1 MSGRGTLAT
10 SQGEGKKKME
20 LTDELKVLVEA
31 EVGKALQEF
40 ERLNKKVDEGKKK
53 TASLGDAL
61 DKLSGPSTVLA
72 GALAGAGVAAIK
84 FAGNL
89 EQTQLALEVLLGDAA
104 KATQIKDEW
113 TQLAAATPFDSA
125 DIDEAGKKLL
135 AFDIEANKVTDTLRR
150 IGDISAATGS
160 SISDIA
166 DIYGKAKVQGRLF
179 AEDIN
184 QFQGRG
190 IPVLQSLAKVL
201 GVAETE
207 VRDLVSEGK
216 VGFPELEQAFNL
228 MTDEGGRFNGMMEK
242 LSTSTLGKF
251 NSMVDN
257 AQLTLAS
264 FGDIL
269 LPMANDAIDA
279 ISGILEELQGLDDG
293 SKRFIVTT
301 GGVAAAIAAAIPI
314 VKGLSTAMAAMAA
327 NPVILGITAAGA
339 AVAVIAGAAS
349 KAANAYKDYNSEL
362 AKTKSASD
370 SLLTSYADGNTEKQ
384 LDETTTRKLIELYPD
399 LRGEVSAYTT
409 TVNEAAKAV
418 AELNKQ
424 KVLDS
429 ATVQVEKLKQ
439 LDEKLSEAT
448 HAYNQYFEAQK
459 DNLVSSEAF
468 GNYEWANGIRDK
480 LNALQSEM
488 DSFAGKS
495 ESLRSQ
501 IESALATINHELS
514 GYSFVEL
521 PPPQIPT
528 EDLERELDQVEE
540 TLADVGKD
548 ALKTWQQWWTEIT
561 KVGNGSFDS
570 GLQAGQMYVAGM
582 EQELANSTVIA
593 EALGKSLD
601 MSDILDDQMRQ
612 IEGDLEKLLAISA
625 DKIANGEIFK
635 IDDNSVDALVDQ
647 YKKLAEQ
654 YRELEVQK
662 NRALVDDELED
673 MRKAVE
679 QLNMSQEELLET
691 EKQLAVARLEGL
703 NATEAQIDE
712 YKRLFDELN
721 KGEDDPFSSWEEA
734 LGTFISDAAMQ
745 LEGMSQ
751 QMADMLGNL
760 TVQIAGISL
769 DGLMGGLDAVGE
781 ALGKGENAA
790 EAWNEAMSQMAM
802 QLLENLPT
810 MFLQAGLQL
819 IAQGQWPL
827 GLGFIAAA
835 GSTALIAGYTKGKI
849 AKEEEEAEANATGG
863 VYGGGE
869 SYRAFAKGG
878 AFTNSIVT
886 EPTHF
891 RFAKGGSFGLG
902 LMGEAGPEAIMPLK
916 RAADGSLGVSA
927 EGFGGGGDV
936 AMVMKVVINNYS
948 SENVTATEKE
958 GEGGEK
964 QLEIT
969 IGSMI
974 NKHIASGKADK
985 SLGSRYGLKAKGV

>member
-1 MSGRGTLAT
+1 
-10 SQGEGKKKME
+10 ME

-40 ERLNKKVDEGKKK
+40 DRLNKKVDEGKKK

-61 DKLSGPSTVLA
+61 DKISGPSTVLA

-269 LPMANDAIDA
+269 LPIANDAMDA

-301 GGVAAAIAAAIPI
+301 GGVAAAIAAAIPV
-314 VKGLSTAMAAMAA
+314 VKGLSVAMATMAA

-339 AVAVIAGAAS
+339 AVALIAGAAN
-349 KAANAYKDYNSEL
+349 KAAHAYEDYNSEL

-370 SLLTSYADGNTEKQ
+370 SLLSSYANGNTAKQ
-384 LDETTTRKLIELYPD
+384 LDETTTRDLIALYPE
-399 LRGEVSAYTT
+399 LRGEVSAYST
-409 TVNEAAKAV
+409 TVEEAAKAV
-418 AELNKQ
+418 EELNKQ

-429 ATVQVEKLKQ
+429 ATAQIAKLQKLEDKLEDAAETYDKVKKKRDEYYSDPMRMMNWNEGSVIDTQFQGAEDAVKNLTKKLEAGRTQVEAA
-439 LDEKLSEAT
+439 LS
-448 HAYNQYFEAQK
+448 
-459 DNLVSSEAF
+459 S
-468 GNYEWANGIRDK
+468 
-480 LNALQSEM
+480 
-488 DSFAGKS
+488 
-495 ESLRSQ
+495 
-501 IESALATINHELS
+501 INHGLEEWNI
-514 GYSFVEL
+514 VEL
-521 PPPQIPT
+521 PAPEIPV
-528 EDLERELDQVEE
+528 EEVAAELDKVVVE
-540 TLADVGKD
+540 LDKAGGD

-561 KVGNGSFDS
+561 KVGDGSFDS

-582 EQELANSTVIA
+582 EQELANSTAIA

-601 MSDILDDQMRQ
+601 MSDILDAQMRQ

-625 DKIANGEIFK
+625 DKIANGEVFK
-635 IDDNSVDALVDQ
+635 IDDNSINELIQQ
-647 YKKLAEQ
+647 YK
-654 YRELEVQK
+654 ELKRVK
-662 NRALVDDELED
+662 NEATVTDELED
-673 MRKAVE
+673 MREAVE
-679 QLNMSQEELLET
+679 RLGMSQEELLEK

-703 NATEAQIDE
+703 DATEEQVEE

-721 KGEDDPFSSWEEA
+721 KGEDDPFSSWEEKLGGLVENA
-734 LGTFISDAAMQ
+734 LMQ

-751 QMADMLGNL
+751 QMAEMMGGFV
-760 TVQIAGISL
+760 VQFANIGL
-769 DGLMGGLDAVGE
+769 DGLMGGLDAVGQ
-781 ALGKGENAA
+781 ALGEGKDAA
-790 EAWNEAMSQMAM
+790 EAWNNAMTQMAM

-819 IAQGQWPL
+819 IAQGQWAL
-827 GLGFIAAA
+827 GLGFVAAA
-835 GSTALIAGYTKGKI
+835 GSTALISGFTKGKV
-849 AKEEEEAEANATGG
+849 AQAEENAEANATGG

-886 EPTHF
+886 EPTNF
-891 RFAKGGSFGLG
+891 RFAKGGGFGLG

-927 EGFGGGGDV
+927 EGFGGGDV
-936 AMVMKVVINNYS
+936 AMMMKVIVNNYS
-948 SENVTATEKE
+948 SEKVEAKE
-958 GEGGEK
+958 SQGEGGER

-974 NKHIASGKADK
+974 NKHISSGKADK

>member
-1 MSGRGTLAT
+1 
-10 SQGEGKKKME
+10 ME

-40 ERLNKKVDEGKKK
+40 DRLNKKVDEGKKK

-269 LPMANDAIDA
+269 LPMANDAMDA

-362 AKTKSASD
+362 AQTKSASD
-370 SLLTSYADGNTEKQ
+370 SLLSSYANGNTEKQ
-384 LDETTTRKLIELYPD
+384 LDETTTKKLIELYPE

-418 AELNKQ
+418 AELNEQNVLNLATPQIDILKNMANTVEGIEARMEEARR
-424 KVLDS
+424 KVAETQANMEAFRYFDNS
-429 ATVQVEKLKQ
+429 AEYTQ
-439 LDEKLSEAT
+439 
-448 HAYNQYFEAQK
+448 AYNQ
-459 DNLVSSEAF
+459 
-468 GNYEWANGIRDK
+468 
-480 LNALQSEM
+480 
-488 DSFAGKS
+488 
-495 ESLRSQ
+495 
-501 IESALATINHELS
+501 ALAELQNMEQTLSNYQESIPEKVSMINASLETIGKTLDEN
-514 GYSFVEL
+514 YNIIEL

-528 EDLERELDQVEE
+528 EDIETELNRVTEE
-540 TLADVGKD
+540 FDDAGKN

-647 YKKLAEQ
+647 YKKLSEQ
-654 YRELEVQK
+654 YRKLEVQK

-703 NATEAQIDE
+703 GATEAQIEE

-734 LGTFISDAAMQ
+734 LGSFISDAAMQ

-790 EAWNEAMSQMAM
+790 EAWNDAMTQMAM
-802 QLLENLPT
+802 QLLENLPN

-849 AKEEEEAEANATGG
+849 AKKEEKAEENALGG

-891 RFAKGGSFGLG
+891 RFAKGGGFELG

>member
-1 MSGRGTLAT
+1 
-10 SQGEGKKKME
+10 ME

-61 DKLSGPSTVLA
+61 DKLSGPSTVLS
-72 GALAGAGVAAIK
+72 GALAGAGIAAIK

-135 AFDIEANKVTDTLRR
+135 AFDIEANKVTETLRR

-269 LPMANDAIDA
+269 LPMANDAMDA

-349 KAANAYKDYNSEL
+349 KAANSYKDYNSEL

-409 TVNEAAKAV
+409 TVDEAAKAV

-459 DNLVSSEAF
+459 DNLVSAEAF

-480 LNALQSEM
+480 LNVLQSEM

-495 ESLRSQ
+495 ESLREQ
-501 IESALATINHELS
+501 IELALAGINHELS

-521 PPPQIPT
+521 PSPQIST
-528 EDLERELDQVEE
+528 EDIETELNRVTEE
-540 TLADVGKD
+540 FDDAGKD

-635 IDDNSVDALVDQ
+635 IDGDHVDALVDQ

-654 YRELEVQK
+654 YQELEVQK
-662 NRALVDDELED
+662 NRAFVDDELED

-691 EKQLAVARLEGL
+691 EKQLGVARLEGL
-703 NATEAQIDE
+703 NATEAQIEE

-790 EAWNEAMSQMAM
+790 EAWNDAMTQMAM

-849 AKEEEEAEANATGG
+849 AKEEEEAEANAFGG

-891 RFAKGGSFGLG
+891 RFAKGGGFGLG

-936 AMVMKVVINNYS
+936 AMMMKVVINNYS

-974 NKHIASGKADK
+974 NKHISSGKADK

>member
-1 MSGRGTLAT
+1 
-10 SQGEGKKKME
+10 ME

-40 ERLNKKVDEGKKK
+40 DRLNKKVDEGKKK

-160 SISDIA
+160 NISDIA

-269 LPMANDAIDA
+269 LPIANDAMDA

-314 VKGLSTAMAAMAA
+314 VKGLSAAMATMAA

-339 AVAVIAGAAS
+339 AVALIAGAAS
-349 KAANAYKDYNSEL
+349 KAAHAYEDYNSEL
-362 AKTKSASD
+362 VKTKSASD
-370 SLLTSYADGNTEKQ
+370 SLLSSYADGNTAKQ
-384 LDETTTRKLIELYPD
+384 LDETTTQKLIELYPE

-409 TVNEAAKAV
+409 TVDEAAKAV

-429 ATVQVEKLKQ
+429 ASVQIEKLRQ
-439 LDEKLSEAT
+439 LDRELSEAT
-448 HAYNQYFEAQK
+448 RAYNDAVTALENAPAPGSWEAMRDGFAGTFDPQK
-459 DNLVSSEAF
+459 DVMLAE
-468 GNYEWANGIRDK
+468 
-480 LNALQSEM
+480 QEM
-488 DSFAGKS
+488 NRIAGKS
-495 ESLRSQ
+495 ESLREQ
-501 IESALATINHELS
+501 IELALAGINHELS

-521 PPPQIPT
+521 PPPQIST
-528 EDLERELDQVEE
+528 EGIETELNRVTEE
-540 TLADVGKD
+540 LNDAGKD

-582 EQELANSTVIA
+582 EQELANSTAIA
-593 EALGKSLD
+593 EALGESLD
-601 MSDILDDQMRQ
+601 MSDIWDKQMKQ

-625 DKIANGEIFK
+625 DKIANGEVFK
-635 IDDNSVDALVDQ
+635 IDDNSINELIQQ
-647 YKKLAEQ
+647 YK
-654 YRELEVQK
+654 ELKRVK
-662 NRALVDDELED
+662 NEATVTDELED
-673 MRKAVE
+673 MREAVE
-679 QLNMSQEELLET
+679 RLGMSQEELLET

-703 NATEAQIDE
+703 GATEEQIEE

-781 ALGKGENAA
+781 ALGKGEDAA
-790 EAWNEAMSQMAM
+790 EAWNDAMTQMAM
-802 QLLENLPT
+802 QLLENLPN

-869 SYRAFAKGG
+869 TYRAFAKGG

-886 EPTHF
+886 EPTNF

-927 EGFGGGGDV
+927 EGFGGGDV
-936 AMVMKVVINNYS
+936 AMMMKVVINNYS

-958 GEGGEK
+958 GEGGER

-974 NKHIASGKADK
+974 NKHISSGKADK

>member
-1 MSGRGTLAT
+1 MD
-10 SQGEGKKKME
+10 

-40 ERLNKKVDEGKKK
+40 DRLNKKVDEGKKK

-269 LPMANDAIDA
+269 LPIANDAMDA
-279 ISGILEELQGLDDG
+279 ISDILEELQGLDDG

-314 VKGLSTAMAAMAA
+314 VKGLSTAMATLAA

-339 AVAVIAGAAS
+339 AVALIAGAAS
-349 KAANAYKDYNSEL
+349 KAAHAYEDYNAEL
-362 AKTKSASD
+362 VKTKSASD
-370 SLLTSYADGNTEKQ
+370 SLLSSYANGNTEKQ
-384 LDETTTRKLIELYPD
+384 LDETTTKKLIELYPD

-409 TVNEAAKAV
+409 TVDEAAKAV

-429 ATVQVEKLKQ
+429 ATAQIAKLQKLDEELSGATKAYNDAVTELQNAPAPGSWEAMRDGFAGTLDPQ
-439 LDEKLSEAT
+439 LDVTLAEKEMNRLAKKSEAVR
-448 HAYNQYFEAQK
+448 A
-459 DNLVSSEAF
+459 
-468 GNYEWANGIRDK
+468 
-480 LNALQSEM
+480 
-488 DSFAGKS
+488 
-495 ESLRSQ
+495 Q
-501 IESALATINHELS
+501 IESALASINHKLS
-514 GYSFVEL
+514 GYSIVEL
-521 PPPQIPT
+521 PPVTISTNKKGNKKT
-528 EDLERELDQVEE
+528 EDDLNE
-540 TLADVGKD
+540 TGKNL
-548 ALKTWQQWWTEIT
+548 LKTWQQWWTEIT
-561 KVGNGSFDS
+561 KVGDGSFET
-570 GLQAGQMYVAGM
+570 GVQAGRMYVEGM
-582 EQELANSTVIA
+582 ERELANSTAIA

-601 MSDILDDQMRQ
+601 MEAILDSQMSQ
-612 IEGDLEKLLAISA
+612 IEGDLEKLLAITA
-625 DKIANGEIFK
+625 DKVANGDIFEIK
-635 IDDNSVDALVDQ
+635 DDSVKALIAQ
-647 YKKLAEQ
+647 YEKLAEKYKKLEEA
-654 YRELEVQK
+654 K
-662 NRALVDDELED
+662 NKALVTEELD
-673 MRKAVE
+673 QMREAVDR
-679 QLNMSQEELLET
+679 LGMSETELLEV

-703 NATEAQIDE
+703 GATEAQVEE
-712 YKRLFDELN
+712 YKKLFDQLNN
-721 KGEDDPFSSWEEA
+721 KGEDDPFSSWQEA
-734 LGTFISDAAMQ
+734 LEALISDAAMQ

-769 DGLMGGLDAVGE
+769 DGLMGGLDAVGQ
-781 ALGKGENAA
+781 ALGEGKDAA
-790 EAWNEAMSQMAM
+790 EAWNDAMTQMAM
-802 QLLENLPT
+802 QLLENLPN

-835 GSTALIAGYTKGKI
+835 GSTAIISGYTKGKI
-849 AKEEEEAEANATGG
+849 AKEKEEAEENALGG

-869 SYRAFAKGG
+869 TYRAFAKGG
-878 AFTNSIVT
+878 TFTNSIVT
-886 EPTHF
+886 EPTNF
-891 RFAKGGSFGLG
+891 RFAKGGGFGLG

-927 EGFGGGGDV
+927 EGFGGGDV
-936 AMVMKVVINNYS
+936 AMMMKVVINNYS

-958 GEGGEK
+958 GEGGER

-974 NKHIASGKADK
+974 NKHISSGKADK

>member
-1 MSGRGTLAT
+1 
-10 SQGEGKKKME
+10 ME

-40 ERLNKKVDEGKKK
+40 DRLNKKVDEGKKK

-269 LPMANDAIDA
+269 LPIANDAMDA

-314 VKGLSTAMAAMAA
+314 VKGLSVAMATLAA

-339 AVAVIAGAAS
+339 AVALIAGAAS
-349 KAANAYKDYNSEL
+349 KAAHAYEDYNSEL

-370 SLLTSYADGNTEKQ
+370 NLLSSYANGNTAKQ
-384 LDETTTRKLIELYPD
+384 LDETTTRDLIALYPE
-399 LRGEVSAYTT
+399 LRGEVSAYST
-409 TVNEAAKAV
+409 TVEEAAKAV
-418 AELNKQ
+418 EELNKQ

-429 ATVQVEKLKQ
+429 ATAQIAKLQK
-439 LDEKLSEAT
+439 LDEGLSEAQRSWES
-448 HAYNQYFEAQK
+448 AKEW
-459 DNLVSSEAF
+459 SEK
-468 GNYEWANGIRDK
+468 GTSGI
-480 LNALQSEM
+480 LSALTTLGGGDAAAVMADAERRM
-488 DSFAGKS
+488 
-495 ESLRSQ
+495 ESLGEKSGRVRDE
-501 IESALATINHELS
+501 INAALAAIGHRLE
-514 GYSFVEL
+514 GYSIVEL
-521 PPPQIPT
+521 PAPEIPV
-528 EDLERELDQVEE
+528 EEVAAELDKVVVE
-540 TLADVGKD
+540 LDKAGGD

-561 KVGNGSFDS
+561 KVGDGSFDS

-582 EQELANSTVIA
+582 EQELANSTAIA

-601 MSDILDDQMRQ
+601 MEAILDSQMSQ
-612 IEGDLEKLLAISA
+612 IEGDLEKLLAITA
-625 DKIANGEIFK
+625 DKVAGGDIFE
-635 IDDNSVDALVDQ
+635 IDDKSVNELIE
-647 YKKLAEQ
+647 K
-654 YRELEVQK
+654 YRELAEAK
-662 NRALVDDELED
+662 NKALVTEELD
-673 MRKAVE
+673 QMREAVDR
-679 QLNMSQEELLET
+679 LGMSEAELLEV

-703 NATEAQIDE
+703 GATEAQIEE
-712 YKRLFDELN
+712 YKKLFDQLN
-721 KGEDDPFSSWEEA
+721 SKGEDDPFSSWEEKLGGLMENA
-734 LGTFISDAAMQ
+734 LMQ

-751 QMADMLGNL
+751 QMAEMMGGFV
-760 TVQIAGISL
+760 VQFANIGL
-769 DGLMGGLDAVGE
+769 DGLMGGLDAVGQ
-781 ALGKGENAA
+781 ALGEGKDAA
-790 EAWNEAMSQMAM
+790 EAWNNAMTQMAM

-819 IAQGQWPL
+819 IAQGQWAL
-827 GLGFIAAA
+827 GLGFVAAA
-835 GSTALIAGYTKGKI
+835 GSTALISGFTKGKV
-849 AKEEEEAEANATGG
+849 AQAEESAEANATGG

-891 RFAKGGSFGLG
+891 RFAKGGGFGLG

-927 EGFGGGGDV
+927 EGFGGGDV
-936 AMVMKVVINNYS
+936 AMMMKVIVNNYS
-948 SENVTATEKE
+948 SEKVEAKE
-958 GEGGEK
+958 SQGEGGER

-974 NKHIASGKADK
+974 NKHITSGKADK

>member
-1 MSGRGTLAT
+1 
-10 SQGEGKKKME
+10 ME

-40 ERLNKKVDEGKKK
+40 DRLNKKVDEGKKK

-269 LPMANDAIDA
+269 LPIANDAMDA

-314 VKGLSTAMAAMAA
+314 VKGLSAAMAAMAA

-339 AVAVIAGAAS
+339 AVALIAGAAN
-349 KAANAYKDYNSEL
+349 KAAHAYEDYNAEL

-370 SLLTSYADGNTEKQ
+370 SLLSSYANGNTAKQ
-384 LDETTTRKLIELYPD
+384 LDETTTRDLIALYPE
-399 LRGEVSAYTT
+399 LRGEVSAYST
-409 TVNEAAKAV
+409 TVEEAAKAV
-418 AELNKQ
+418 EELNKQ

-429 ATVQVEKLKQ
+429 ATAQIAKLQK
-439 LDEKLSEAT
+439 LDEGLSEAQRSWES
-448 HAYNQYFEAQK
+448 AKEW
-459 DNLVSSEAF
+459 SEK
-468 GNYEWANGIRDK
+468 GTSGI
-480 LNALQSEM
+480 LSALTTLGGGDAAAVMADTERRM
-488 DSFAGKS
+488 
-495 ESLRSQ
+495 ESLGEKSGRVRDE
-501 IESALATINHELS
+501 INAALAAIGHRLE
-514 GYSFVEL
+514 GYSIVEL
-521 PPPQIPT
+521 PAPEIPV
-528 EDLERELDQVEE
+528 EEVAAELDKVVVE
-540 TLADVGKD
+540 LDKAGGD

-561 KVGNGSFDS
+561 KVGDGSFDS

-582 EQELANSTVIA
+582 EQELANSTAIA

-601 MSDILDDQMRQ
+601 MEAILDSQMSQ
-612 IEGDLEKLLAISA
+612 IEGDLEKLLAITA
-625 DKIANGEIFK
+625 DKVAGGDIFE
-635 IDDNSVDALVDQ
+635 IDDKSVNELIE
-647 YKKLAEQ
+647 K
-654 YRELEVQK
+654 YRELAEAK
-662 NRALVDDELED
+662 NKALVTEELD
-673 MRKAVE
+673 QMREAVDR
-679 QLNMSQEELLET
+679 LGMSEAELLEV

-703 NATEAQIDE
+703 GATEAQIEE
-712 YKRLFDELN
+712 YKKLFDQLN
-721 KGEDDPFSSWEEA
+721 SKGEDDPFSSWEEKLGGLMENA
-734 LGTFISDAAMQ
+734 LMQ

-751 QMADMLGNL
+751 QMAEMMGGFV
-760 TVQIAGISL
+760 VQFANIGL
-769 DGLMGGLDAVGE
+769 DGLMGGLDAVGQ
-781 ALGKGENAA
+781 ALGEGKDAA
-790 EAWNEAMSQMAM
+790 EAWNNAMTQMAM

-819 IAQGQWPL
+819 IAQGQWAL
-827 GLGFIAAA
+827 GLGFVAAA
-835 GSTALIAGYTKGKI
+835 GSTALISGFTKGKV
-849 AKEEEEAEANATGG
+849 AQAEESAEANATGG

-891 RFAKGGSFGLG
+891 RFAKGGGFGLG

-927 EGFGGGGDV
+927 EGFGGGDV
-936 AMVMKVVINNYS
+936 AMMMKVIVNNYS
-948 SENVTATEKE
+948 SEKVEAKE
-958 GEGGEK
+958 SQGEGGER

-974 NKHIASGKADK
+974 NKHISSGKADK

>member
-1 MSGRGTLAT
+1 
-10 SQGEGKKKME
+10 ME

-40 ERLNKKVDEGKKK
+40 DRLNKKVDEGKKK

-269 LPMANDAIDA
+269 LPIANDAMDA

-314 VKGLSTAMAAMAA
+314 VKGLSAAMATLAA

-339 AVAVIAGAAS
+339 AVALIAGAAS
-349 KAANAYKDYNSEL
+349 KAAHAYEDYNSEL

-370 SLLTSYADGNTEKQ
+370 SLLSSYANGNTAKQ
-384 LDETTTRKLIELYPD
+384 LDETTTKKLIELYPD

-409 TVNEAAKAV
+409 TVDEAAKAV
-418 AELNKQ
+418 EKLNKQ

-429 ATVQVEKLKQ
+429 ATAQIAKLQKLDEELSGATKAYNDAVTELQNAPAPGSWEAMRDGFAGTSDPQ
-439 LDEKLSEAT
+439 LDVTLAEKEMNRLAKKSEAVR
-448 HAYNQYFEAQK
+448 A
-459 DNLVSSEAF
+459 
-468 GNYEWANGIRDK
+468 
-480 LNALQSEM
+480 
-488 DSFAGKS
+488 
-495 ESLRSQ
+495 Q
-501 IESALATINHELS
+501 IESALASINHKLS
-514 GYSFVEL
+514 GYNIIEL
-521 PPPQIPT
+521 PPVT
-528 EDLERELDQVEE
+528 VTVTTDEDGNEQAEDELNK
-540 TLADVGKD
+540 TGKNL
-548 ALKTWQQWWTEIT
+548 LKTWQQWWTEIT
-561 KVGNGSFDS
+561 KVGDGSFET
-570 GLQAGQMYVAGM
+570 GIQAGRMYVEGM
-582 EQELANSTVIA
+582 ERELANSTAIA

-601 MSDILDDQMRQ
+601 MEAILDSQMSQ
-612 IEGDLEKLLAISA
+612 IEGDLEKLLAITA
-625 DKIANGEIFK
+625 DKVANGDIFE
-635 IDDNSVDALVDQ
+635 IDDKSVNELIEKYKELKRAKNEALVT
-647 YKKLAEQ
+647 
-654 YRELEVQK
+654 
-662 NRALVDDELED
+662 DELD
-673 MRKAVE
+673 QMREAVDR
-679 QLNMSQEELLET
+679 LGMSEAELLEV

-703 NATEAQIDE
+703 GATEAQVEE
-712 YKRLFDELN
+712 YKKLFDQLN
-721 KGEDDPFSSWEEA
+721 SKGEDDPFSSWQEA
-734 LGTFISDAAMQ
+734 LEALISDAAMQ

-769 DGLMGGLDAVGE
+769 DGLMGGLDAVGQ
-781 ALGKGENAA
+781 ALGEGKDAA
-790 EAWNEAMSQMAM
+790 EAWNDAMTQMAM
-802 QLLENLPT
+802 QLLENLPN

-849 AKEEEEAEANATGG
+849 AKEKEEAEANATGG

-891 RFAKGGSFGLG
+891 RFAKGGGFGLG

-927 EGFGGGGDV
+927 EGLGGGTVV
-936 AMVMKVVINNYS
+936 AMKVVVNNYS

-958 GEGGEK
+958 GKGGER

-974 NKHIASGKADK
+974 NKHISSGKADK

>member
-1 MSGRGTLAT
+1 
-10 SQGEGKKKME
+10 ME

-40 ERLNKKVDEGKKK
+40 DRLNKKVDEGKKK

-72 GALAGAGVAAIK
+72 GALAGAGIAAIK

-228 MTDEGGRFNGMMEK
+228 MTDEGGKFNGMMEK

-269 LPMANDAIDA
+269 LPIANDAIDA
-279 ISGILEELQGLDDG
+279 ISGTLEELQGLDDG

-301 GGVAAAIAAAIPI
+301 GGVAAAIAAAIP
-314 VKGLSTAMAAMAA
+314 VVSNLQKVMAAMVA

-339 AVAVIAGAAS
+339 AVALIAGAAS
-349 KAANAYKDYNSEL
+349 KAAHAYEDYNAEL
-362 AKTKSASD
+362 VKTKSASD
-370 SLLTSYADGNTEKQ
+370 SLLSSYADGNTEKQ
-384 LDETTTRKLIELYPD
+384 LDETTTKKLIELYPE

-409 TVNEAAKAV
+409 TVDEAAKAV

-429 ATVQVEKLKQ
+429 ATVQVEKLRR
-439 LDEKLSEAT
+439 LDEQLSEAT

-459 DNLVSSEAF
+459 DNLASAEAF

-495 ESLRSQ
+495 ESLREQ
-501 IESALATINHELS
+501 IELALAGINHELS

-521 PPPQIPT
+521 PPPQIST
-528 EDLERELDQVEE
+528 EDIEAELNRVTEE
-540 TLADVGKD
+540 LNSAGED

-582 EQELANSTVIA
+582 EQELTNSTAIA

-601 MSDILDDQMRQ
+601 MSEIWDKQMKQ

-625 DKIANGEIFK
+625 DKIANGEVFK
-635 IDDNSVDALVDQ
+635 IDDNSINELIQQ
-647 YKKLAEQ
+647 YQ
-654 YRELEVQK
+654 ELKRVK
-662 NRALVDDELED
+662 NEATVTDELED
-673 MRKAVE
+673 MREAVE
-679 QLNMSQEELLET
+679 LLGMSQEELLET

-703 NATEAQIDE
+703 GATEAQIEE
-712 YKRLFDELN
+712 YKKLFDELN
-721 KGEDDPFSSWEEA
+721 KGQDDEDDPFSSWEEA

-745 LEGMSQ
+745 LQGMSQ

-781 ALGKGENAA
+781 ALGKGEDAA
-790 EAWNEAMSQMAM
+790 EAWNDAMTQMAM
-802 QLLENLPT
+802 QLLENLPN

-927 EGFGGGGDV
+927 EGFGGGNV
-936 AMVMKVVINNYS
+936 AMMMKVIVNNYS
-948 SENVTATEKE
+948 SEMVEAKE
-958 GEGGEK
+958 SQGAGGEK

-974 NKHIASGKADK
+974 NKHISSGKADK

>member
-1 MSGRGTLAT
+1 M
-10 SQGEGKKKME
+10 Q

-53 TASLGDAL
+53 TASLGEAL
-61 DKLSGPSTVLA
+61 DKLSGPGTVLA

-89 EQTQLALEVLLGDAA
+89 EQTQLALEVLLGDAE
-104 KATQIKDEW
+104 KATQIKDQW

-150 IGDISAATGS
+150 IGDVSAATGS

-201 GVAETE
+201 GVAESE

-216 VGFPELEQAFNL
+216 VGFPELEEAFNL

-269 LPMANDAIDA
+269 LPVANDAMDA

-314 VKGLSTAMAAMAA
+314 AKGLSTAMAAMAA

-339 AVAVIAGAAS
+339 AVALIAGAAS

-370 SLLTSYADGNTEKQ
+370 SLLASYADGNTAKQ
-384 LDETTTRKLIELYPD
+384 LDEATTRDLIALYPE
-399 LRGEVSAYTT
+399 LRGEVSAYST
-409 TVNEAAKAV
+409 TVDEAAKAV

-429 ATVQVEKLKQ
+429 ATAQIAKLQK
-439 LDEKLSEAT
+439 LDEKLSEST
-448 HAYNQYFEAQK
+448 QAYNKYFEAQK
-459 DNLVSSEAF
+459 DNLAEAEAF
-468 GNYEWANGIRDK
+468 GNHDWANGIRGK
-480 LNALQSEM
+480 LDTLQSEM
-488 DSFAGKS
+488 DSFARKS
-495 ESLRSQ
+495 ESVRNQ
-501 IESALATINHELS
+501 IEAALASINHELS
-514 GYSFVEL
+514 GYSIIEL
-521 PPPQIPT
+521 PPVQIPT
-528 EDLERELDQVEE
+528 EDMEEELDKVAGALDKAGGE
-540 TLADVGKD
+540 

-561 KVGNGSFDS
+561 KVGDGSFET
-570 GLQAGQMYVAGM
+570 GVQAGQLYVEGM
-582 EQELANSTVIA
+582 ERELANSTAIA

-601 MSDILDDQMRQ
+601 MSEIWDNQMKQ
-612 IEGDLEKLLAISA
+612 IEGDLEKLLSITA
-625 DKIANGEIFK
+625 DEIANGDVFK
-635 IDDNSVDALVDQ
+635 VDDKSINELIRQ
-647 YKKLAEQ
+647 YK
-654 YRELEVQK
+654 ELERAK
-662 NRALVDDELED
+662 NEATVTDELEG
-673 MRKAVE
+673 MREAV
-679 QLNMSQEELLET
+679 QRLNMSQEELLET

-703 NATEAQIDE
+703 DATEAQIEE

-721 KGEDDPFSSWEEA
+721 KKGDDGGDDPFSSWQEA
-734 LGTFISDAAMQ
+734 LEAFIAEAAMK
-745 LEGMSQ
+745 LEGMSEE
-751 QMADMLGNL
+751 MAAMVGNL

-781 ALGKGENAA
+781 ALGRGEDAA
-790 EAWNEAMSQMAM
+790 TAWNEAMAQMAM

-819 IAQGQWPL
+819 IAQGQWAL
-827 GLGFIAAA
+827 GLGFVAAA
-835 GSTALIAGYTKGKI
+835 GSTALIAGYTKGKV
-849 AKEEEEAEANATGG
+849 AQAEEEAEGNATGG

-869 SYRAFAKGG
+869 AYRAFAKGG
-878 AFTNSIVT
+878 EFTNSIVSQ
-886 EPTHF
+886 PTYF
-891 RFAKGGSFGLG
+891 RFAKGGGFGLG

-927 EGFGGGGDV
+927 EGLGGGV
-936 AMVMKVVINNYS
+936 AVVMKVVVNNYS
-948 SENVTATEKE
+948 SEQVTARATE
-958 GEGGEK
+958 GEDG
-964 QLEIT
+964 QQRLEIT
-969 IGSMI
+969 VGSMI
-974 NKHIASGKADK
+974 NRHISSGKADK
-985 SLGSRYGLKAKGV
+985 SLGSRYGLKPQGM

>member
-1 MSGRGTLAT
+1 
-10 SQGEGKKKME
+10 ME

-40 ERLNKKVDEGKKK
+40 DRLNKKVDEGKKK

-269 LPMANDAIDA
+269 LPIANDAMDA

-314 VKGLSTAMAAMAA
+314 VKGLSAAMAAMAA

-339 AVAVIAGAAS
+339 AVALIAGAAS
-349 KAANAYKDYNSEL
+349 KAAHAYEDYNSEL
-362 AKTKSASD
+362 VKTKSASD
-370 SLLTSYADGNTEKQ
+370 SLLSSYANGNTAKQ
-384 LDETTTRKLIELYPD
+384 LDETTTKKLIELYPD

-409 TVNEAAKAV
+409 TVDEAAKAV

-429 ATVQVEKLKQ
+429 ATAQIAKLQKLEDKLEEAAETYDKVKKKRDEYYSDPVRMMNWNEGGVIDTQFQGAEDAVKNLTKKLEAGRAQVEAS
-439 LDEKLSEAT
+439 LS
-448 HAYNQYFEAQK
+448 
-459 DNLVSSEAF
+459 S
-468 GNYEWANGIRDK
+468 
-480 LNALQSEM
+480 
-488 DSFAGKS
+488 
-495 ESLRSQ
+495 
-501 IESALATINHELS
+501 INHGLEEWNI
-514 GYSFVEL
+514 VEL
-521 PPPQIPT
+521 PAPEIPV
-528 EDLERELDQVEE
+528 EEVAAELDKVVVE
-540 TLADVGKD
+540 LDKAGGD

-561 KVGNGSFDS
+561 KVGDGSFET
-570 GLQAGQMYVAGM
+570 GVQAGRMYVEGM
-582 EQELANSTVIA
+582 ERELANSTAIA

-601 MSDILDDQMRQ
+601 MEAILDSQMSQ
-612 IEGDLEKLLAISA
+612 IEGDLEKLLAITA
-625 DKIANGEIFK
+625 DKVANGDIFE
-635 IDDNSVDALVDQ
+635 IDDKSVNELIEKYKELKRAKNEALVT
-647 YKKLAEQ
+647 
-654 YRELEVQK
+654 
-662 NRALVDDELED
+662 DELD
-673 MRKAVE
+673 QMREAVDR
-679 QLNMSQEELLET
+679 LGMSEAELLEV

-703 NATEAQIDE
+703 GATEAQVEE
-712 YKRLFDELN
+712 YKKLFDQLNN
-721 KGEDDPFSSWEEA
+721 KGEDDPFSSWQEA
-734 LGTFISDAAMQ
+734 LEALISDAAMQ

-769 DGLMGGLDAVGE
+769 DGLMGGLDAVGQ
-781 ALGKGENAA
+781 ALGEGKDAA
-790 EAWNEAMSQMAM
+790 EAWNDAMTQMAM
-802 QLLENLPT
+802 QLLENLPN

-835 GSTALIAGYTKGKI
+835 GSTAIISGYTKGKI
-849 AKEEEEAEANATGG
+849 AKEKEEAEANATGG

-886 EPTHF
+886 EPTNF
-891 RFAKGGSFGLG
+891 RFAKGGGFGLG

-927 EGFGGGGDV
+927 EGLGGGTVV
-936 AMVMKVVINNYS
+936 AMKVVVNNYS
-948 SENVTATEKE
+948 SEKVETKE
-958 GEGGEK
+958 SQGEGGER

-974 NKHIASGKADK
+974 NKHISSGKADK

>member
-1 MSGRGTLAT
+1 
-10 SQGEGKKKME
+10 ME

-40 ERLNKKVDEGKKK
+40 DRLNKKVDEGKKK

-113 TQLAAATPFDSA
+113 TRLAAATPFDSA

-135 AFDIEANKVTDTLRR
+135 AFDIEANKVTETLRR

-269 LPMANDAIDA
+269 LPIANDAMDA

-301 GGVAAAIAAAIPI
+301 GGVAAAIAAAIPV
-314 VKGLSTAMAAMAA
+314 VKGLSVAMATMAA

-339 AVAVIAGAAS
+339 AVALIAGAAN
-349 KAANAYKDYNSEL
+349 KAAHAYEDYNSEL

-370 SLLTSYADGNTEKQ
+370 SLLSSYANGNTAKQ
-384 LDETTTRKLIELYPD
+384 LDETTTRDLIALYPE
-399 LRGEVSAYTT
+399 LRGEVSAYST
-409 TVNEAAKAV
+409 TVEEAAKAV
-418 AELNKQ
+418 EELNKQ

-429 ATVQVEKLKQ
+429 ATAQIAKLQKLEDKLEDAAETYDKVKKRRDEYYSDPVRMMNWNEGSVIDTQFQGAEDAVKNLTKKLEAGRTQVE
-439 LDEKLSEAT
+439 A
-448 HAYNQYFEAQK
+448 
-459 DNLVSSEAF
+459 
-468 GNYEWANGIRDK
+468 
-480 LNALQSEM
+480 
-488 DSFAGKS
+488 
-495 ESLRSQ
+495 SLAS
-501 IESALATINHELS
+501 INHGLEEWNI
-514 GYSFVEL
+514 VEL
-521 PPPQIPT
+521 PAPEIPV
-528 EDLERELDQVEE
+528 EEVAAELDKVVVE
-540 TLADVGKD
+540 LDKAGGD

-561 KVGNGSFDS
+561 KVGDGSFDS

-582 EQELANSTVIA
+582 EQELANSTAIA

-601 MSDILDDQMRQ
+601 MSDILDAQMRQ

-625 DKIANGEIFK
+625 DKIANGEVFK
-635 IDDNSVDALVDQ
+635 IDDNSINELIQQ
-647 YKKLAEQ
+647 YK
-654 YRELEVQK
+654 ELKRVK
-662 NRALVDDELED
+662 NEATVTDELED
-673 MRKAVE
+673 MREAVE
-679 QLNMSQEELLET
+679 RLGMSQEELLEK

-703 NATEAQIDE
+703 DATEEQVEE

-721 KGEDDPFSSWEEA
+721 KGEDDPFSSWEEKLGGLVENA
-734 LGTFISDAAMQ
+734 LMQ

-751 QMADMLGNL
+751 QMAEMMGGFV
-760 TVQIAGISL
+760 VQFANIGL
-769 DGLMGGLDAVGE
+769 DGLMGGLDAVGQ
-781 ALGKGENAA
+781 ALGEGKDAA
-790 EAWNEAMSQMAM
+790 EAWNNAMTQMAM

-819 IAQGQWPL
+819 IAQGQWAL
-827 GLGFIAAA
+827 GLGFVAAA
-835 GSTALIAGYTKGKI
+835 GSTALISGFTKGKV
-849 AKEEEEAEANATGG
+849 AQAEENAEANATGG

-886 EPTHF
+886 EPTNF
-891 RFAKGGSFGLG
+891 RFAKGGGFGLG
-902 LMGEAGPEAIMPLK
+902 LMGEATPEAIMPLK

-927 EGFGGGGDV
+927 EGFGGGDV
-936 AMVMKVVINNYS
+936 AMMMKVIVNNYS
-948 SENVTATEKE
+948 SEKVEAKE
-958 GEGGEK
+958 SQGEGGER

-974 NKHIASGKADK
+974 NKHISSGKADK

>member
-1 MSGRGTLAT
+1 
-10 SQGEGKKKME
+10 ME

-40 ERLNKKVDEGKKK
+40 DRLNKKVDEGKKK

-135 AFDIEANKVTDTLRR
+135 AFDIEANKVTETLRR
-150 IGDISAATGS
+150 IGDVSAAAGS

-201 GVAETE
+201 RVAETE

-269 LPMANDAIDA
+269 LPIANDAMDA

-301 GGVAAAIAAAIPI
+301 GGVAAAIAAAIPV
-314 VKGLSTAMAAMAA
+314 VKGLSVAMATMAA

-339 AVAVIAGAAS
+339 AVALIAGAAN
-349 KAANAYKDYNSEL
+349 KAAHAYEDYNSEL

-370 SLLTSYADGNTEKQ
+370 SLLSSYANGNTAKQ
-384 LDETTTRKLIELYPD
+384 LDETTTRDLIALYPE
-399 LRGEVSAYTT
+399 LRGEVSAYST
-409 TVNEAAKAV
+409 TVEEAAKAV
-418 AELNKQ
+418 EELNKQ

-429 ATVQVEKLKQ
+429 ATAQIAKLQKLEDKLEDAAETYDKVKKRRDEYYSDPVRMMNWNEGSVIDTQFQGAEDAVKNLTKKLEAGRTQVE
-439 LDEKLSEAT
+439 A
-448 HAYNQYFEAQK
+448 
-459 DNLVSSEAF
+459 
-468 GNYEWANGIRDK
+468 
-480 LNALQSEM
+480 
-488 DSFAGKS
+488 
-495 ESLRSQ
+495 SLAS
-501 IESALATINHELS
+501 INHGLEEWNI
-514 GYSFVEL
+514 VEL
-521 PPPQIPT
+521 PAPEIPV
-528 EDLERELDQVEE
+528 EEVAAELDKVVVE
-540 TLADVGKD
+540 LDKAGGD

-561 KVGNGSFDS
+561 KVGDGSFDS

-582 EQELANSTVIA
+582 EQELANSTAIA

-601 MSDILDDQMRQ
+601 MSDILDAQMRQ
-612 IEGDLEKLLAISA
+612 IEGDLGKLLAISA
-625 DKIANGEIFK
+625 DKIANGEVFK
-635 IDDNSVDALVDQ
+635 IDDNSINELIQQ
-647 YKKLAEQ
+647 YK
-654 YRELEVQK
+654 ELKRVK
-662 NRALVDDELED
+662 NEATVTDELED
-673 MRKAVE
+673 MREAVE
-679 QLNMSQEELLET
+679 RLGMSQEELLEK

-703 NATEAQIDE
+703 DATEEQVEE

-721 KGEDDPFSSWEEA
+721 KGEDDPFSSWEEKLGGLVENA
-734 LGTFISDAAMQ
+734 LMQ

-751 QMADMLGNL
+751 QMAEMMGGFV
-760 TVQIAGISL
+760 VQFANIGL
-769 DGLMGGLDAVGE
+769 DGLMGGLDAVGQ
-781 ALGKGENAA
+781 ALGEGKDAA
-790 EAWNEAMSQMAM
+790 EAWNNAMTQMAM

-819 IAQGQWPL
+819 IAQGQWAL
-827 GLGFIAAA
+827 GLGFVAAA
-835 GSTALIAGYTKGKI
+835 GSTALISGFTKGKV
-849 AKEEEEAEANATGG
+849 AQAEENAEANATGG

-886 EPTHF
+886 EPTNF
-891 RFAKGGSFGLG
+891 RFAKGGGFGLG
-902 LMGEAGPEAIMPLK
+902 LMGEAEPEAIMPLK

-927 EGFGGGGDV
+927 EGFGGGGTVV
-936 AMVMKVVINNYS
+936 AMKVVVNNYS
-948 SENVTATEKE
+948 SEKVEAKE
-958 GEGGEK
+958 SQGEGGEQ

-974 NKHIASGKADK
+974 NKHISSGKADK

>member
-835 GSTALIAGYTKGKI
+835 GSTALISGYTKGRI
-849 AKEEEEAEANATGG
+849 AKEEEEAEENALGG

-891 RFAKGGSFGLG
+891 RFAKGGGFRVG

-927 EGFGGGGDV
+927 EGFGGGDV
-936 AMVMKVVINNYS
+936 AMMMKVVINNYS
-948 SENVTATEKE
+948 SENVTATEKK
-958 GEGGEK
+958 GEDGEK

-985 SLGSRYGLKAKGV
+985 SLGSRYGLKTKGV

>member
-1 MSGRGTLAT
+1 M
-10 SQGEGKKKME
+10 Q

-53 TASLGDAL
+53 TASLGEAL
-61 DKLSGPSTVLA
+61 DKLSGPGTVLA

-89 EQTQLALEVLLGDAA
+89 EQTQLALEVLLGDAE
-104 KATQIKDEW
+104 KATQIKDQW

-150 IGDISAATGS
+150 IGDVSAATGS

-201 GVAETE
+201 GVAESE

-216 VGFPELEQAFNL
+216 VGFPELEEAFEL

-269 LPMANDAIDA
+269 LPMANDAMDA

-314 VKGLSTAMAAMAA
+314 AKGLSTAMAAMAA

-362 AKTKSASD
+362 AKNKSASD
-370 SLLTSYADGNTEKQ
+370 SLLASYADGNTAKQ
-384 LDETTTRKLIELYPD
+384 LDETTTKKLIELYPE
-399 LRGEVSAYTT
+399 LRGEVSAYST
-409 TVNEAAKAV
+409 TVDEAAKAV
-418 AELNKQ
+418 EKLNKQ

-429 ATVQVEKLKQ
+429 ATAQIAKLQ
-439 LDEKLSEAT
+439 ELDEKLSEST
-448 HAYNQYFEAQK
+448 QAYNKYFEAQK
-459 DNLVSSEAF
+459 DNLAEAEAF
-468 GNYEWANGIRDK
+468 GNHDWANGIRDK
-480 LNALQSEM
+480 LDTLQSEM
-488 DSFAGKS
+488 DSFARKS
-495 ESLRSQ
+495 ESVRNQ
-501 IESALATINHELS
+501 IEAALASINHELS
-514 GYSFVEL
+514 GYSIIEL
-521 PPPQIPT
+521 PPVQIPT
-528 EDLERELDQVEE
+528 EDMEEELDKVAGALDKAGGE
-540 TLADVGKD
+540 

-561 KVGNGSFDS
+561 KVGDGSFET
-570 GLQAGQMYVAGM
+570 GVQAGQLYVEGM
-582 EQELANSTVIA
+582 ERELANSTAIA

-601 MSDILDDQMRQ
+601 MSEIWDNQMKQ
-612 IEGDLEKLLAISA
+612 IEGDLEKLLSITA
-625 DKIANGEIFK
+625 DEIANGDVFK
-635 IDDNSVDALVDQ
+635 VEKEHVAELVKQYHRLKEERNEALVT
-647 YKKLAEQ
+647 
-654 YRELEVQK
+654 
-662 NRALVDDELED
+662 DELEG
-673 MRKAVE
+673 MREAV
-679 QLNMSQEELLET
+679 QRLNMSQEELLET

-703 NATEAQIDE
+703 GATEAQIEE

-721 KGEDDPFSSWEEA
+721 KKGDDGGDDPFSSWQEA
-734 LGTFISDAAMQ
+734 LEAFIAEATMK
-745 LEGMSQ
+745 LEGMSEE
-751 QMADMLGNL
+751 MAAMVGNL

-781 ALGKGENAA
+781 ALGRGEDAA
-790 EAWNEAMSQMAM
+790 EAWNNAMAQMAM

-819 IAQGQWPL
+819 IAQGQWAL
-827 GLGFIAAA
+827 GLGFVAAA
-835 GSTALIAGYTKGKI
+835 GSTALIAGYTKGKV
-849 AKEEEEAEANATGG
+849 AQAEEKAEGNATGG
-863 VYGGGE
+863 AYGGGE
-869 SYRAFAKGG
+869 AYRAFAKGG
-878 AFTNSIVT
+878 EFTNSIVNQ
-886 EPTHF
+886 PTYF
-891 RFAKGGSFGLG
+891 RFAKGGGFGLG

-927 EGFGGGGDV
+927 EGLGGGV
-936 AMVMKVVINNYS
+936 AVVMKVVVNNYS
-948 SENVTATEKE
+948 SEQVTARETE
-958 GEGGEK
+958 GEDGQR

-969 IGSMI
+969 VGSMI
-974 NKHIASGKADK
+974 NRHISSGKADK
-985 SLGSRYGLKAKGV
+985 SLGSRYGLKPQGV

>member
-1 MSGRGTLAT
+1 
-10 SQGEGKKKME
+10 ME

-40 ERLNKKVDEGKKK
+40 DRLNKKVDEGKKK

-113 TQLAAATPFDSA
+113 TRLAAATPFDSA

-135 AFDIEANKVTDTLRR
+135 AFDIEANKVTETLRR

-269 LPMANDAIDA
+269 LPIANDAMDA

-301 GGVAAAIAAAIPI
+301 GGVAAAIAAAIPV
-314 VKGLSTAMAAMAA
+314 VKGLSVAMATMAA

-339 AVAVIAGAAS
+339 AVALIAGAAN
-349 KAANAYKDYNSEL
+349 KAAHAYEDYNSEL

-370 SLLTSYADGNTEKQ
+370 SLLSSYANGNTAKQ
-384 LDETTTRKLIELYPD
+384 LDETTTRDLIALYPE
-399 LRGEVSAYTT
+399 LRGEVSAYST
-409 TVNEAAKAV
+409 TVEEAAKAV
-418 AELNKQ
+418 EELNKQ

-429 ATVQVEKLKQ
+429 ATAQIAKLQKLEDKLEDAAETYDKVKKRRDEYYSDPVRMMNWNEGSVIDTQFQGAEDAVKNLTKKLEAGRTQVE
-439 LDEKLSEAT
+439 A
-448 HAYNQYFEAQK
+448 
-459 DNLVSSEAF
+459 
-468 GNYEWANGIRDK
+468 
-480 LNALQSEM
+480 
-488 DSFAGKS
+488 
-495 ESLRSQ
+495 SLAS
-501 IESALATINHELS
+501 INHGLEEWNI
-514 GYSFVEL
+514 VEL
-521 PPPQIPT
+521 PAPEIPV
-528 EDLERELDQVEE
+528 EEVAAELDKVVVE
-540 TLADVGKD
+540 LDKAGGD

-561 KVGNGSFDS
+561 KVGDGSFDS

-582 EQELANSTVIA
+582 EQELANSTAIA

-601 MSDILDDQMRQ
+601 MSDILDAQMRQ

-625 DKIANGEIFK
+625 DKIANGEVFK
-635 IDDNSVDALVDQ
+635 IDDNSINELIQQ
-647 YKKLAEQ
+647 YK
-654 YRELEVQK
+654 ELKRVK
-662 NRALVDDELED
+662 NEATVTDELED
-673 MRKAVE
+673 MREAVE
-679 QLNMSQEELLET
+679 RLGMSQEELLEK

-703 NATEAQIDE
+703 DATEEQVEE

-721 KGEDDPFSSWEEA
+721 KGEDDPFSSWEEKLGGLVENA
-734 LGTFISDAAMQ
+734 LMQ

-751 QMADMLGNL
+751 QMAEMMGGFV
-760 TVQIAGISL
+760 VQFANIGL
-769 DGLMGGLDAVGE
+769 DGLMGGLDAVGQ
-781 ALGKGENAA
+781 ALGEGKDAA
-790 EAWNEAMSQMAM
+790 EAWNNAMTQMAM

-819 IAQGQWPL
+819 IAQGQWAL
-827 GLGFIAAA
+827 GLGIVAAA
-835 GSTALIAGYTKGKI
+835 GSTALISGFTKGKV
-849 AKEEEEAEANATGG
+849 AQAEENAEANATGG

-886 EPTHF
+886 EPTNF
-891 RFAKGGSFGLG
+891 RFAKGGGFGLG

-927 EGFGGGGDV
+927 EGFGGGDV
-936 AMVMKVVINNYS
+936 AMMMKVIVNNYS
-948 SENVTATEKE
+948 SEKVEAKE
-958 GEGGEK
+958 SQGEGGER

-974 NKHIASGKADK
+974 NKHISSGKADK

>member
-1 MSGRGTLAT
+1 
-10 SQGEGKKKME
+10 ME

-40 ERLNKKVDEGKKK
+40 ERLIKKLDEGKKK

-61 DKLSGPSTVLA
+61 DKLSAPSTVVA

-135 AFDIEANKVTDTLRR
+135 AFDTEANKVTETLRR

-269 LPMANDAIDA
+269 LPIANDAMDA

-314 VKGLSTAMAAMAA
+314 VKGLSTAMATLAA

-339 AVAVIAGAAS
+339 AVALIAGAAS
-349 KAANAYKDYNSEL
+349 KAAHAYEDYNAEL
-362 AKTKSASD
+362 VKTKSASD
-370 SLLTSYADGNTEKQ
+370 SLLSSYANGNTAKQ
-384 LDETTTRKLIELYPD
+384 LDETTTKKLIELYPD

-409 TVNEAAKAV
+409 TVDEAAKAV

-429 ATVQVEKLKQ
+429 ATAQIAKLQKLEDKLEEAAETYDKVKKKRDEYYSDPVRMMNWNEGGVIDTQFQGAEDAVKNLTKKLEAGRAQVEAS
-439 LDEKLSEAT
+439 LS
-448 HAYNQYFEAQK
+448 
-459 DNLVSSEAF
+459 S
-468 GNYEWANGIRDK
+468 
-480 LNALQSEM
+480 
-488 DSFAGKS
+488 
-495 ESLRSQ
+495 
-501 IESALATINHELS
+501 INHGLEEWNI
-514 GYSFVEL
+514 VEL
-521 PPPQIPT
+521 PAPEIPV
-528 EDLERELDQVEE
+528 EEVAAELDKVVVE
-540 TLADVGKD
+540 LDKAGGD

-561 KVGNGSFDS
+561 KVGDGSFET
-570 GLQAGQMYVAGM
+570 GVQAGRMYVEGM
-582 EQELANSTVIA
+582 ERELANSTAIA

-601 MSDILDDQMRQ
+601 MEAILDSQMSQ
-612 IEGDLEKLLAISA
+612 IEGDLEKLLAITA
-625 DKIANGEIFK
+625 DKVANGDIFEIK
-635 IDDNSVDALVDQ
+635 DDSVKALIAQ
-647 YKKLAEQ
+647 YEKLAEKYKKLEEA
-654 YRELEVQK
+654 K
-662 NRALVDDELED
+662 NKALVTEELD
-673 MRKAVE
+673 QMREAVDR
-679 QLNMSQEELLET
+679 LGMSEEELLEV

-703 NATEAQIDE
+703 GATEAQVEE
-712 YKRLFDELN
+712 YKKLFDQLN
-721 KGEDDPFSSWEEA
+721 SKGEDDPFSSWEEA
-734 LGTFISDAAMQ
+734 LGTFISDAVMQ

-769 DGLMGGLDAVGE
+769 DGLMGGLDAVGQ
-781 ALGKGENAA
+781 ALGEGKDAA
-790 EAWNEAMSQMAM
+790 EAWNDAMTQMAM
-802 QLLENLPT
+802 QLLENLPN

-835 GSTALIAGYTKGKI
+835 GSTAIISGYTKGKI
-849 AKEEEEAEANATGG
+849 AKEKEEAEENALGG

-869 SYRAFAKGG
+869 TYRAFAKGG
-878 AFTNSIVT
+878 TFTNSIVT

-891 RFAKGGSFGLG
+891 RFAKGGGFGLG

-927 EGFGGGGDV
+927 EGFGGGDV
-936 AMVMKVVINNYS
+936 AMMMKVVINNYS

-958 GEGGEK
+958 GEGGERE
-964 QLEIT
+964 LEIT

-974 NKHIASGKADK
+974 NKHISSGKADK

>member
-1 MSGRGTLAT
+1 
-10 SQGEGKKKME
+10 ME

-40 ERLNKKVDEGKKK
+40 DRLNKKVDEGKKK

-61 DKLSGPSTVLA
+61 DKLSGPSTVLS
-72 GALAGAGVAAIK
+72 GALAGAGIAAIK

-269 LPMANDAIDA
+269 LPIANDAMDA

-314 VKGLSTAMAAMAA
+314 VKGLSTAMATLAA

-339 AVAVIAGAAS
+339 AVALIAGAAS
-349 KAANAYKDYNSEL
+349 KAAHAYEDYNSEL

-370 SLLTSYADGNTEKQ
+370 SLLSSYANGNTAKQ
-384 LDETTTRKLIELYPD
+384 LDETTTKKLIELYPD

-409 TVNEAAKAV
+409 TVDEAAKAV

-429 ATVQVEKLKQ
+429 ATAQIAKLQKLDEELSGATKAYNDAVTELQNAPAPGSWEAMRDGFAGTLDPQ
-439 LDEKLSEAT
+439 LDVTLAEKEMNRLAKKSEAVR
-448 HAYNQYFEAQK
+448 A
-459 DNLVSSEAF
+459 
-468 GNYEWANGIRDK
+468 
-480 LNALQSEM
+480 
-488 DSFAGKS
+488 
-495 ESLRSQ
+495 Q
-501 IESALATINHELS
+501 IESALASINHQLS
-514 GYSFVEL
+514 GYNIIEL
-521 PPPQIPT
+521 PPVT
-528 EDLERELDQVEE
+528 VTVTTDEDGNEQAEDELNK
-540 TLADVGKD
+540 TGKNL
-548 ALKTWQQWWTEIT
+548 LKTWQQWWTEIT
-561 KVGNGSFDS
+561 KVGDGSFET
-570 GLQAGQMYVAGM
+570 GVQAGRMYVEGM
-582 EQELANSTVIA
+582 ERELANSTAIA

-601 MSDILDDQMRQ
+601 MEAILDSQMSQ
-612 IEGDLEKLLAISA
+612 IEGDLEKLLAITA
-625 DKIANGEIFK
+625 DKVANGDIFE
-635 IDDNSVDALVDQ
+635 IDDKSVNELIEKYKELKRAKNEALVTEELDQ
-647 YKKLAEQ
+647 M
-654 YRELEVQK
+654 RE
-662 NRALVDDELED
+662 AVDRLG
-673 MRKAVE
+673 
-679 QLNMSQEELLET
+679 MSEAELLEV

-703 NATEAQIDE
+703 GATEAQVEE
-712 YKRLFDELN
+712 YKKLFDQLN
-721 KGEDDPFSSWEEA
+721 SKGEDDPFSSWQEA
-734 LGTFISDAAMQ
+734 LEALISDAAMQ

-769 DGLMGGLDAVGE
+769 DGLMGGLDAVGQ
-781 ALGKGENAA
+781 ALGEGKDAA
-790 EAWNEAMSQMAM
+790 EAWNDAMTQMAM
-802 QLLENLPT
+802 QLLENLPN

-849 AKEEEEAEANATGG
+849 AKEKEEAEANATGG

-891 RFAKGGSFGLG
+891 RFAKGGGFGLG
-902 LMGEAGPEAIMPLK
+902 LMGEAGPEAIVPLK

-927 EGFGGGGDV
+927 EGLGGGTVV
-936 AMVMKVVINNYS
+936 AMKVVVNNYS
-948 SENVTATEKE
+948 SEKVEAKE
-958 GEGGEK
+958 SQGEGGER

-974 NKHIASGKADK
+974 NKHITSGKADK

>member
-1 MSGRGTLAT
+1 
-10 SQGEGKKKME
+10 ME

-72 GALAGAGVAAIK
+72 GALAGAGVTAIK

-135 AFDIEANKVTDTLRR
+135 AFDIEANKVTETLRR

-201 GVAETE
+201 GVAESE

-269 LPMANDAIDA
+269 LPIANDAMDA

-314 VKGLSTAMAAMAA
+314 VKGLSAAMAVMAA

-339 AVAVIAGAAS
+339 AVALIAGAAS
-349 KAANAYKDYNSEL
+349 KAAHAYEDYNSEL

-370 SLLTSYADGNTEKQ
+370 SLLSSYANGNTAKQ
-384 LDETTTRKLIELYPD
+384 LDETTTRDLIALYPE
-399 LRGEVSAYTT
+399 LRGEVSAYST
-409 TVNEAAKAV
+409 TVEEAAKAV
-418 AELNKQ
+418 EELNKQ

-429 ATVQVEKLKQ
+429 ATAQIAKLQKLEDKLEDAAETYDKVKKKRDEYYSDPARMMNWNEGSVIDTQFQGAEDAVKNLTKKLEAGRTQVEAA
-439 LDEKLSEAT
+439 LS
-448 HAYNQYFEAQK
+448 
-459 DNLVSSEAF
+459 S
-468 GNYEWANGIRDK
+468 
-480 LNALQSEM
+480 
-488 DSFAGKS
+488 
-495 ESLRSQ
+495 
-501 IESALATINHELS
+501 INHGLEEWNI
-514 GYSFVEL
+514 VEL
-521 PPPQIPT
+521 PAPEIPV
-528 EDLERELDQVEE
+528 EEVAAELDKVVVE
-540 TLADVGKD
+540 LDKAGGD

-561 KVGNGSFDS
+561 KVGDGSFET
-570 GLQAGQMYVAGM
+570 GVQAGQLYVEGM
-582 EQELANSTVIA
+582 ERELANSTAIA

-601 MSDILDDQMRQ
+601 MEAILDSQMSQ
-612 IEGDLEKLLAISA
+612 IEGDLEKLLAITA
-625 DKIANGEIFK
+625 DKIAGGDIFE
-635 IDDNSVDALVDQ
+635 IDDKSVNELIE
-647 YKKLAEQ
+647 K
-654 YRELEVQK
+654 YRELAEAK
-662 NRALVDDELED
+662 NKALVTEELD
-673 MRKAVE
+673 QMREAVDR
-679 QLNMSQEELLET
+679 LGMSEAELLEV

-703 NATEAQIDE
+703 GATEAQIEE
-712 YKRLFDELN
+712 YKKLFDQLN
-721 KGEDDPFSSWEEA
+721 SKGEDDPFSSWEEKLAGLVENA
-734 LGTFISDAAMQ
+734 LMQ

-751 QMADMLGNL
+751 QMAEMVGGFV
-760 TVQIAGISL
+760 VQFANIGL
-769 DGLMGGLDAVGE
+769 DGLMGGLDAVGQ
-781 ALGKGENAA
+781 ALGEGKDAA
-790 EAWNEAMSQMAM
+790 EAWNNAMTQMAM

-819 IAQGQWPL
+819 IAQGQWAL
-827 GLGFIAAA
+827 GLGFVAAA
-835 GSTALIAGYTKGKI
+835 GSTALISGFTKGKV
-849 AKEEEEAEANATGG
+849 AQAEENAEANATGG

-869 SYRAFAKGG
+869 SYRAFARGG

-886 EPTHF
+886 EPTNF
-891 RFAKGGSFGLG
+891 RFAKGGGFGLG

-916 RAADGSLGVSA
+916 RTADGSLGVSA
-927 EGFGGGGDV
+927 EGFGGGDV
-936 AMVMKVVINNYS
+936 AMMMKVIVNNYS
-948 SENVTATEKE
+948 SEKVEANESQ
-958 GEGGEK
+958 GEGGER

-974 NKHIASGKADK
+974 NKHITSGKADK

>member
-1 MSGRGTLAT
+1 
-10 SQGEGKKKME
+10 ME

-269 LPMANDAIDA
+269 LPIANDAMDA

-339 AVAVIAGAAS
+339 AVALIAGAAS
-349 KAANAYKDYNSEL
+349 KAAHAYEDYNSEL

-370 SLLTSYADGNTEKQ
+370 SLLSSYANGNTEKQ
-384 LDETTTRKLIELYPD
+384 LDETTTRKLIELYPE

-409 TVNEAAKAV
+409 TVDEAAKAV

-429 ATVQVEKLKQ
+429 ATVQVEKLRR
-439 LDEKLSEAT
+439 LDEQLSEAT
-448 HAYNQYFEAQK
+448 HAYNEYFEAQK
-459 DNLVSSEAF
+459 DNLASAEAF
-468 GNYEWANGIRDK
+468 GNYEWANGIRGK
-480 LNALQSEM
+480 LNTLQSEM

-495 ESLRSQ
+495 ESLREQ
-501 IESALATINHELS
+501 IELALAGINHELS

-521 PPPQIPT
+521 PPPQISAEDIET
-528 EDLERELDQVEE
+528 ELNRVTEELDD
-540 TLADVGKD
+540 AGKD

-561 KVGNGSFDS
+561 KVGSGSFDS

-582 EQELANSTVIA
+582 ERELANSTAIA

-601 MSDILDDQMRQ
+601 MEAILDSQMSQ
-612 IEGDLEKLLAISA
+612 IEGDLEKLLAITA
-625 DKIANGEIFK
+625 DKVANGEVFK
-635 IDDNSVDALVDQ
+635 IDDNSINELIQQ
-647 YKKLAEQ
+647 YK
-654 YRELEVQK
+654 ELKRVK
-662 NRALVDDELED
+662 NEATVTDELED
-673 MRKAVE
+673 MREAVE
-679 QLNMSQEELLET
+679 RLGMSETELLEV

-703 NATEAQIDE
+703 GATEAQVEE
-712 YKRLFDELN
+712 YKKLFDQLN
-721 KGEDDPFSSWEEA
+721 SKGEDDPFSSWEEKLADLVENA
-734 LGTFISDAAMQ
+734 LMQ

-751 QMADMLGNL
+751 QMAEMMGGFV
-760 TVQIAGISL
+760 VQFANIGL
-769 DGLMGGLDAVGE
+769 DGLMGGLDAVGQ
-781 ALGKGENAA
+781 ALGEGKDAA
-790 EAWNEAMSQMAM
+790 EAWNNAMTQMAM

-835 GSTALIAGYTKGKI
+835 GSTALIAGYTKGKV
-849 AKEEEEAEANATGG
+849 AKEKEEAEANATGG
-863 VYGGGE
+863 VYGDGE

-878 AFTNSIVT
+878 TFTNSIVT

-891 RFAKGGSFGLG
+891 RFAKGGGFGLG

-927 EGFGGGGDV
+927 EGFGGGDV
-936 AMVMKVVINNYS
+936 AMMMKVVINNYS

-958 GEGGEK
+958 GEGGER

-974 NKHIASGKADK
+974 NKHISSGKADK

>member
-1 MSGRGTLAT
+1 
-10 SQGEGKKKME
+10 ME

-40 ERLNKKVDEGKKK
+40 DRLNKKVDEGKKK
-53 TASLGDAL
+53 TSSLGDAL

-135 AFDIEANKVTDTLRR
+135 AFDIEANKVTETLRR

-207 VRDLVSEGK
+207 VRNLVSEGQ

-269 LPMANDAIDA
+269 LPIANDAMDA

-314 VKGLSTAMAAMAA
+314 VKGLSAAMAAMAA

-339 AVAVIAGAAS
+339 AVALIAGAAS
-349 KAANAYKDYNSEL
+349 KVAHAYEDYNSEL
-362 AKTKSASD
+362 VKTKSASD
-370 SLLTSYADGNTEKQ
+370 SLLSSYANGNTEKQ
-384 LDETTTRKLIELYPD
+384 LDETTTKKLIELYPD

-409 TVNEAAKAV
+409 TVDEAAKAV

-429 ATVQVEKLKQ
+429 ATVQVEKLRR
-439 LDEKLSEAT
+439 LDEQLSEAT
-448 HAYNQYFEAQK
+448 HAYNEYFEAQK
-459 DNLVSSEAF
+459 DNLASAEAF
-468 GNYEWANGIRDK
+468 GNYEWANGIRYK

-495 ESLRSQ
+495 ESLREQ
-501 IESALATINHELS
+501 IELALAGINHELS

-540 TLADVGKD
+540 TLADAGKD

-601 MSDILDDQMRQ
+601 MSEIWDKQMKQ

-635 IDDNSVDALVDQ
+635 IDGDHVDTLVDQ

-654 YRELEVQK
+654 YQELEVQK
-662 NRALVDDELED
+662 NRALVTDELED
-673 MRKAVE
+673 MREAVE
-679 QLNMSQEELLET
+679 RLGMSQEELLEK

-703 NATEAQIDE
+703 DATEAQIEE

-721 KGEDDPFSSWEEA
+721 KGQDGEDDPFSSWQEK
-734 LGTFISDAAMQ
+734 LGSFISDAAMQ

-781 ALGKGENAA
+781 ALGKGEDAA
-790 EAWNEAMSQMAM
+790 EAWNDAMTQMAM
-802 QLLENLPT
+802 QLLENLPN

-835 GSTALIAGYTKGKI
+835 GSTAIISGYTKGKI

-886 EPTHF
+886 EPTNF
-891 RFAKGGSFGLG
+891 RFAKGGGFGLG

-927 EGFGGGGDV
+927 EGFGGGDV
-936 AMVMKVVINNYS
+936 AMMMKVVINNYS
-948 SENVTATEKE
+948 SEKVEVKESQGE
-958 GEGGEK
+958 GEER

-974 NKHIASGKADK
+974 NKHISSGKADK

>member
-1 MSGRGTLAT
+1 
-10 SQGEGKKKME
+10 ME

-31 EVGKALQEF
+31 EVSKALQEF
-40 ERLNKKVDEGKKK
+40 DRLNKKVDEGKKK

-61 DKLSGPSTVLA
+61 DKLSGPSTVLS

-269 LPMANDAIDA
+269 LPMANDAMDA

-370 SLLTSYADGNTEKQ
+370 SLLSSYANGNTEKQ

-409 TVNEAAKAV
+409 TVDEAAKAV

-459 DNLVSSEAF
+459 DNLVSAEAF

-480 LNALQSEM
+480 INALQSEM

-528 EDLERELDQVEE
+528 EEIETELNRVTEE
-540 TLADVGKD
+540 FDDAGKN

-612 IEGDLEKLLAISA
+612 IESDLEKLLAISA
-625 DKIANGEIFK
+625 DKIANEEIFK

-654 YRELEVQK
+654 YQELEVQK

-703 NATEAQIDE
+703 GATEAQIEE
-712 YKRLFDELN
+712 YTRLFDELN
-721 KGEDDPFSSWEEA
+721 KNKQGGEDDPFSSWEEA

-781 ALGKGENAA
+781 ALGKGEDAA
-790 EAWNEAMSQMAM
+790 EAWNDAMTQMAM
-802 QLLENLPT
+802 QLLENLPN

-891 RFAKGGSFGLG
+891 RFAKGGGFGLG

-936 AMVMKVVINNYS
+936 AMMMKVVINNYS

-958 GEGGEK
+958 GAGGEK

>member
-1 MSGRGTLAT
+1 
-10 SQGEGKKKME
+10 ME

-40 ERLNKKVDEGKKK
+40 DRLNKKVDEGKKK

-72 GALAGAGVAAIK
+72 GALAGAGIAAIK

-135 AFDIEANKVTDTLRR
+135 AFDIEANKVTETLRR

-269 LPMANDAIDA
+269 LPMANDAMDA

-409 TVNEAAKAV
+409 TVDEAAKAV

-429 ATVQVEKLKQ
+429 ATMQVEKLKQ

-459 DNLVSSEAF
+459 DNLVSAEAF

-514 GYSFVEL
+514 GYSFIEL

-540 TLADVGKD
+540 TLADAGKD

-635 IDDNSVDALVDQ
+635 IDGDHVDALVDQ

-703 NATEAQIDE
+703 NATEAQIEE

-819 IAQGQWPL
+819 IAQGQWAL

-835 GSTALIAGYTKGKI
+835 GSTALISGYTKGKI

-891 RFAKGGSFGLG
+891 RFAKGGGFGLG

-936 AMVMKVVINNYS
+936 AMMMKVVINNYS
-948 SENVTATEKE
+948 SEKVEAKESQGE
-958 GEGGEK
+958 GEER

-974 NKHIASGKADK
+974 NKHISSGKADK

>member
-1 MSGRGTLAT
+1 
-10 SQGEGKKKME
+10 ME

-216 VGFPELEQAFNL
+216 VGFPELEEAFGL

-269 LPMANDAIDA
+269 LPIANDAMDA

-314 VKGLSTAMAAMAA
+314 VKGLSAAMAAMAA

-339 AVAVIAGAAS
+339 AVALIAGAAS
-349 KAANAYKDYNSEL
+349 KAAHAYEDYNSEL

-370 SLLTSYADGNTEKQ
+370 SLLSSYANGNTAKQ
-384 LDETTTRKLIELYPD
+384 LDETTTRDLIALYPE
-399 LRGEVSAYTT
+399 LRGEVSAYST
-409 TVNEAAKAV
+409 TVDEAAKAV
-418 AELNKQ
+418 EKLNRQ

-429 ATVQVEKLKQ
+429 ATAQIAKLQKLDEELSGATKAYNDAVTELKNAPAPGSWEAMRDGFAGTFDPQ
-439 LDEKLSEAT
+439 LDVTLAEKEMNRLGKKSEAVR
-448 HAYNQYFEAQK
+448 N
-459 DNLVSSEAF
+459 
-468 GNYEWANGIRDK
+468 
-480 LNALQSEM
+480 
-488 DSFAGKS
+488 
-495 ESLRSQ
+495 Q
-501 IESALATINHELS
+501 IESTLASINHQLS
-514 GYSFVEL
+514 GYSIVEL
-521 PPPQIPT
+521 PAPEIPV
-528 EDLERELDQVEE
+528 EEVAAELDKVVAE
-540 TLADVGKD
+540 LDKAGGD

-561 KVGNGSFDS
+561 KVGNSSFDS
-570 GLQAGQMYVAGM
+570 GLQAGRMYVEGM
-582 EQELANSTVIA
+582 ERELANSTAIA

-601 MSDILDDQMRQ
+601 MEAILDSQMSQ
-612 IEGDLEKLLAISA
+612 IESDLEKLLAITA
-625 DKIANGEIFK
+625 DKVANGDIFK
-635 IDDNSVDALVDQ
+635 IDDKSVNELIEKYKELKREKNKALVT
-647 YKKLAEQ
+647 
-654 YRELEVQK
+654 
-662 NRALVDDELED
+662 DELD
-673 MRKAVE
+673 QMREAVE
-679 QLNMSQEELLET
+679 RLNMSEEELLET
-691 EKQLAVARLEGL
+691 EKQLGVARLEGL
-703 NATEAQIDE
+703 DATEAQIE
-712 YKRLFDELN
+712 QYKELFDQLN
-721 KGEDDPFSSWEEA
+721 KGQDGEDNPFSSWQEA
-734 LGTFISDAAMQ
+734 LGALISDAAMQ

-751 QMADMLGNL
+751 QMADMLGSF

-769 DGLMGGLDAVGE
+769 DGLMGGLDAVGQ
-781 ALGKGENAA
+781 ALGEGKDAA
-790 EAWNEAMSQMAM
+790 EAWNDAMAQMAM
-802 QLLENLPT
+802 QLLENLPN

-819 IAQGQWPL
+819 IAQGQWAL
-827 GLGFIAAA
+827 GLGFVAAA
-835 GSTALIAGYTKGKI
+835 GSTALIAGYTKGKV
-849 AKEEEEAEANATGG
+849 AKEKEEAEANAAGG

-869 SYRAFAKGG
+869 SYRAFARGG

-891 RFAKGGSFGLG
+891 RFAKGGGFGLG

-927 EGFGGGGDV
+927 EGLGGGDTVV
-936 AMVMKVVINNYS
+936 AMKVVVNNYS
-948 SENVTATEKE
+948 SEKVEAKE
-958 GEGGEK
+958 SQGEGGER

-974 NKHIASGKADK
+974 NKHITSGKADK

>member
-1 MSGRGTLAT
+1 
-10 SQGEGKKKME
+10 ME

-40 ERLNKKVDEGKKK
+40 ERLNKKLDEGKKK

-89 EQTQLALEVLLGDAA
+89 EQTQLALEVLLGDAQ

-201 GVAETE
+201 GVAESE

-269 LPMANDAIDA
+269 LPIANDAMDA

-314 VKGLSTAMAAMAA
+314 VKGLSAAMAAMAA

-339 AVAVIAGAAS
+339 AIALIAGAAS
-349 KAANAYKDYNSEL
+349 KAAHAYEDYNSEL

-370 SLLTSYADGNTEKQ
+370 NLLSSYANGNTAKQ
-384 LDETTTRKLIELYPD
+384 LDETTTRDLIALYPE
-399 LRGEVSAYTT
+399 LRGEVSAYST
-409 TVNEAAKAV
+409 TVEEAAKAV
-418 AELNKQ
+418 EELNKQ

-429 ATVQVEKLKQ
+429 ATAQIAKLQKLEDKLEDAAETYDKVKKKRDEYYSDPARMMNWNEGSVIDTQFQGAEDAVKNLTKKLEAGRIQVEAA
-439 LDEKLSEAT
+439 LS
-448 HAYNQYFEAQK
+448 
-459 DNLVSSEAF
+459 S
-468 GNYEWANGIRDK
+468 
-480 LNALQSEM
+480 
-488 DSFAGKS
+488 
-495 ESLRSQ
+495 
-501 IESALATINHELS
+501 INHGLEEWNI
-514 GYSFVEL
+514 VEL
-521 PPPQIPT
+521 PAPEIPV
-528 EDLERELDQVEE
+528 EEVAAELDKVVVE
-540 TLADVGKD
+540 LDKAGGD

-561 KVGNGSFDS
+561 KVGDGSFET
-570 GLQAGQMYVAGM
+570 GVQAGRMYVEGM
-582 EQELANSTVIA
+582 ERELANSTAIA

-601 MSDILDDQMRQ
+601 MEAILDSQMSQ
-612 IEGDLEKLLAISA
+612 IEGDLEKLLAITA
-625 DKIANGEIFK
+625 DKVAGGDIFE
-635 IDDNSVDALVDQ
+635 IDDKSVNELIE
-647 YKKLAEQ
+647 K
-654 YRELEVQK
+654 YRELAEAK
-662 NRALVDDELED
+662 NKALVTEELD
-673 MRKAVE
+673 QMREAVDR
-679 QLNMSQEELLET
+679 LGMSEAELLEV

-703 NATEAQIDE
+703 GATETQIEE
-712 YKRLFDELN
+712 YKKLFDQLN
-721 KGEDDPFSSWEEA
+721 SKGEDDPFSSWEEKLGGLVENA
-734 LGTFISDAAMQ
+734 LMQ

-751 QMADMLGNL
+751 QMAEMVGGFV
-760 TVQIAGISL
+760 VQFANISL
-769 DGLMGGLDAVGE
+769 DGLMGGLDAVGQ
-781 ALGKGENAA
+781 ALGEGKDAA
-790 EAWNEAMSQMAM
+790 EAWNNAMTQMAM

-819 IAQGQWPL
+819 IAQGQWAL
-827 GLGFIAAA
+827 GLGFVAAA
-835 GSTALIAGYTKGKI
+835 GSTALISGFTKGKV
-849 AKEEEEAEANATGG
+849 AQAEENAEANATGG

-891 RFAKGGSFGLG
+891 RFAKGGGFGLG

-927 EGFGGGGDV
+927 EGLGGGNV
-936 AMVMKVVINNYS
+936 AMMMKVIVNNYS
-948 SENVTATEKE
+948 SEKVEAKE
-958 GEGGEK
+958 SQGEDGER

-974 NKHIASGKADK
+974 NKHITSGKADK

>member
-1 MSGRGTLAT
+1 
-10 SQGEGKKKME
+10 ME

-40 ERLNKKVDEGKKK
+40 DRLNKKVDEGKKK

-89 EQTQLALEVLLGDAA
+89 EQTQLALEVLLRDAA

-269 LPMANDAIDA
+269 LPIANDAMDA
-279 ISGILEELQGLDDG
+279 ISGVLEELQGLDDG

-314 VKGLSTAMAAMAA
+314 VKGLSVAMATLAA

-339 AVAVIAGAAS
+339 AVALIAGAAS
-349 KAANAYKDYNSEL
+349 KAAHAYEDYNSEL
-362 AKTKSASD
+362 VKTKSASD
-370 SLLTSYADGNTEKQ
+370 SLLSSYANGNTAKQ
-384 LDETTTRKLIELYPD
+384 LDETTTRNLIALYPE
-399 LRGEVSAYTT
+399 LRGEVSAYST
-409 TVNEAAKAV
+409 TVEEAAKAV
-418 AELNKQ
+418 EELNKQ

-429 ATVQVEKLKQ
+429 AAAQLEKLKEVDSQ
-439 LDEKLSEAT
+439 LSRAFNTRNKEQQRYTEYLSDPMGAAGYDITTQLQNAEDEVDRLSKKSDKMR
-448 HAYNQYFEAQK
+448 AQ
-459 DNLVSSEAF
+459 
-468 GNYEWANGIRDK
+468 
-480 LNALQSEM
+480 LQSTLEQY
-488 DSFAGKS
+488 GY
-495 ESLRSQ
+495 Q
-501 IESALATINHELS
+501 LS
-514 GYSFVEL
+514 GYSIVEL
-521 PPPQIPT
+521 PAPEIPV
-528 EDLERELDQVEE
+528 EEVAAELDKVVVE
-540 TLADVGKD
+540 LDKAGGD

-561 KVGNGSFDS
+561 KVGNGSFET
-570 GLQAGQMYVAGM
+570 GVQAGQLYVEGM
-582 EQELANSTVIA
+582 ERELANSTAIA

-601 MSDILDDQMRQ
+601 MEAILDSQMSQ
-612 IEGDLEKLLAISA
+612 IEGDLEKLLAITA
-625 DKIANGEIFK
+625 DKVAGGDIFEIKDDSVKALIA
-635 IDDNSVDALVDQ
+635 Q
-647 YKKLAEQ
+647 YEKLAEK
-654 YRELEVQK
+654 YKELEEAK
-662 NRALVDDELED
+662 NKALVTEELD
-673 MRKAVE
+673 QMREAVE
-679 QLNMSQEELLET
+679 RLGMSQEELLET

-703 NATEAQIDE
+703 GATEAQIEE

-721 KGEDDPFSSWEEA
+721 KGQDGEDDPFSSWQEK
-734 LGTFISDAAMQ
+734 LGSFISDAAMQ

-751 QMADMLGNL
+751 QMAEMMGGFV
-760 TVQIAGISL
+760 VQFANIGL
-769 DGLMGGLDAVGE
+769 DGLMGGLDAVGQ
-781 ALGKGENAA
+781 ALGEGKDAA
-790 EAWNEAMSQMAM
+790 EAWNNAMTQMAM

-819 IAQGQWPL
+819 IAQGQWAL
-827 GLGFIAAA
+827 GLGFVAAA
-835 GSTALIAGYTKGKI
+835 GSTALISGFTKGKV
-849 AKEEEEAEANATGG
+849 AQAEESAEANATGG

-891 RFAKGGSFGLG
+891 RFAKGGGFGLG

-927 EGFGGGGDV
+927 EGFGGGGTVV
-936 AMVMKVVINNYS
+936 AMKVIVNNYS
-948 SENVTATEKE
+948 SEKVEAKE
-958 GEGGEK
+958 SQGEGGER

-974 NKHIASGKADK
+974 NKHITSGKADK

>member
-1 MSGRGTLAT
+1 
-10 SQGEGKKKME
+10 ME

-40 ERLNKKVDEGKKK
+40 DRLNKKVDEGKKK

-135 AFDIEANKVTDTLRR
+135 AFDIEANKVTETLRR

-201 GVAETE
+201 GVAESE

-216 VGFPELEQAFNL
+216 VGFPELEEAFNL

-269 LPMANDAIDA
+269 LPIANDAMDA

-314 VKGLSTAMAAMAA
+314 VKGLSAAMAVMAA

-339 AVAVIAGAAS
+339 AVALIAGAAS
-349 KAANAYKDYNSEL
+349 KAAHAYEDYNAEL

-370 SLLTSYADGNTEKQ
+370 SLLSSYANGNTAKQ
-384 LDETTTRKLIELYPD
+384 LDETTTRDLIALYPE
-399 LRGEVSAYTT
+399 LRGEVSAYST
-409 TVNEAAKAV
+409 TVEEAAKAV
-418 AELNKQ
+418 EELNKQ

-429 ATVQVEKLKQ
+429 ATAQIAKLQK
-439 LDEKLSEAT
+439 LDEGLSEAQRSWES
-448 HAYNQYFEAQK
+448 AKEW
-459 DNLVSSEAF
+459 SEK
-468 GNYEWANGIRDK
+468 GTSGI
-480 LNALQSEM
+480 LSALTTLGGGDAAAVMADAERRM
-488 DSFAGKS
+488 
-495 ESLRSQ
+495 ESLGEKSGRVRDE
-501 IESALATINHELS
+501 INAALAAIGHRLE
-514 GYSFVEL
+514 GYSIVEL
-521 PPPQIPT
+521 PAPEIPV
-528 EDLERELDQVEE
+528 EEVAAELDKVVVE
-540 TLADVGKD
+540 LDKAGGD

-561 KVGNGSFDS
+561 KVGDGSFET
-570 GLQAGQMYVAGM
+570 GVQAGRMYVEGM
-582 EQELANSTVIA
+582 ERELANSTAIA

-601 MSDILDDQMRQ
+601 MEAILDSQMSQ
-612 IEGDLEKLLAISA
+612 IEGDLEKLLAITA
-625 DKIANGEIFK
+625 DKIAGGDIFE
-635 IDDNSVDALVDQ
+635 IDDKSVNELIE
-647 YKKLAEQ
+647 K
-654 YRELEVQK
+654 YRELAEAK
-662 NRALVDDELED
+662 NKALVTEELD
-673 MRKAVE
+673 QMREAVDR
-679 QLNMSQEELLET
+679 LGMSEAELLEV

-703 NATEAQIDE
+703 GATEAQIEE
-712 YKRLFDELN
+712 YKKLFDQLN
-721 KGEDDPFSSWEEA
+721 GKGEDDPFSSWEEKLGSLVENA
-734 LGTFISDAAMQ
+734 LMQ

-751 QMADMLGNL
+751 QMAEMVGGLV
-760 TVQIAGISL
+760 VQFANISL
-769 DGLMGGLDAVGE
+769 DGLMGGLDAVGQ
-781 ALGKGENAA
+781 ALGEGKDAA
-790 EAWNEAMSQMAM
+790 EAWNNAMTQMAM

-819 IAQGQWPL
+819 IAQGQWAL
-827 GLGFIAAA
+827 GLGFVAAA
-835 GSTALIAGYTKGKI
+835 GSTALISGFTKGKVAQ
-849 AKEEEEAEANATGG
+849 AKENAEANAIGG

-886 EPTHF
+886 EPTNF
-891 RFAKGGSFGLG
+891 RFAKGGGFGLG

-927 EGFGGGGDV
+927 EGLGGGNV
-936 AMVMKVVINNYS
+936 AMMMKVIINNYS
-948 SENVTATEKE
+948 SEKVEAKE
-958 GEGGEK
+958 SQGEGGER
-964 QLEIT
+964 QLEII

-974 NKHIASGKADK
+974 NKHITSGKADK